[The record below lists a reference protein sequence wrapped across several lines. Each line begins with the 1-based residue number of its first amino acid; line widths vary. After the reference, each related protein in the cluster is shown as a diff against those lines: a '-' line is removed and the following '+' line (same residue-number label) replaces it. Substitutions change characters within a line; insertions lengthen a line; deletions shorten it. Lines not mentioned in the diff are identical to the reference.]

1 MTVMKKLR
9 FLLFTVCVLVM
20 ILTLFSCD
28 RDPVIRSAEDLFEA
42 IDTRMSNLD
51 SYKVDGEVD
60 MTFYVQGIK
69 MGVSGSTE
77 QIFSDLSNESCY
89 VYSKSDLI
97 YVVNER
103 DVVTVSDLKAYYD
116 GNAFVSTSVD
126 AQERKLYSPMS
137 HKDFTEYFEYLSDVS
152 FDDED
157 LYECDNVTFAHNE
170 NGSWDMSLS
179 GYSQKFI
186 ADYVGDMGFFDESF
200 DDKVV
205 DMQITVKANSK
216 FHVTKMTL
224 ELIFEDDG
232 NAATDPKVVVVMYFS
247 DHGTAEPITEGL
259 NAENYTEV
267 VDVRLVEGVESMID
281 DIKNSDGCDLALTI
295 TKAIGKS
302 FSKESDNV
310 KFGVENEKYYYDVH
324 SVVGDGGITYDI
336 SYRDGEVT
344 LSTAVYNGTTLLDS
358 YTTTNKQT
366 DAEAKEFIDG
376 LINSVGYDPMYV
388 SDIEKC
394 DDGRYKVSLLPS
406 DVASYKKLV
415 SEQVKGGY
423 EGATHVIY
431 FTVEDGKILNM
442 ESEII
447 IKYSY
452 WTGLASAIGEVI
464 FTAVVE
470 FG

>member
-1 MTVMKKLR
+1 
-9 FLLFTVCVLVM
+9 
-20 ILTLFSCD
+20 
-28 RDPVIRSAEDLFEA
+28 
-42 IDTRMSNLD
+42 
-51 SYKVDGEVD
+51 
-60 MTFYVQGIK
+60 
-69 MGVSGSTE
+69 
-77 QIFSDLSNESCY
+77 
-89 VYSKSDLI
+89 
-97 YVVNER
+97 
-103 DVVTVSDLKAYYD
+103 
-116 GNAFVSTSVD
+116 
-126 AQERKLYSPMS
+126 MS

-152 FDDED
+152 FDDEE

-247 DHGTAEPITEGL
+247 DHGTAEPITEEL

-394 DDGRYKVSLLPS
+394 DDGRYMVSLLPA

-431 FTVEDGKILNM
+431 FTVEDGEILKM
-442 ESEII
+442 ESEIV